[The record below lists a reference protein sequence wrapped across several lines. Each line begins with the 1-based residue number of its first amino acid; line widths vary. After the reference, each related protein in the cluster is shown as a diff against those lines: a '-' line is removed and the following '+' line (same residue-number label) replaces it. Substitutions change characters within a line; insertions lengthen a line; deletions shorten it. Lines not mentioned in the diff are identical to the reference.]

1 MGDKI
6 AIIDL
11 GTNTF
16 HLLLAQSHNRQ
27 YKILL
32 QERIPVKIGL
42 GGINSNIIT
51 DAGIVRAIEAMKN
64 FKIRLDQNSISKVY
78 AFGTSAL
85 RNASNGKEVAAKI
98 ESETGI
104 SIRIISG
111 DEEADYIYEGVR
123 TAVNMKEISLIV
135 DIGGGSVEF
144 IIGNQEEI
152 LWKQSFEIGAQRLLE
167 RFHQYDPIPVNEIKE
182 LKSFLKLSLLTLSG
196 AIEKYKPQVLVGSS
210 GTFDTL
216 SEIHCIRN
224 GLHYDPVAPE
234 TPLSFK
240 SFHEI
245 FNELII
251 KNRAER
257 LQIAGMIEMRVDM
270 IVVACCLIDYLL
282 DTHKAFQGLRVS
294 SYSLKEGVLAKMAR
308 TLK

>member
-1 MGDKI
+1 MDDKI

-16 HLLLAQSHNRQ
+16 HLMLAQSHTER
-27 YKILL
+27 YRILH
-32 QERIPVKIGL
+32 QERVPVKIGL

-51 DAGIVRAIEAMKN
+51 DAGIARAVEAMKN
-64 FKIRLDQNSISKVY
+64 FEIRLDQNNVSKVY

-85 RNASNGKEVAAKI
+85 RNASNGKEVVEKI
-98 ESETGI
+98 ETETGI
-104 SIRIISG
+104 GVRIISG
-111 DEEADYIYEGVR
+111 DEEADYIYQGVR
-123 TAVNMKEISLIV
+123 AAVTMKETSLIV

-144 IIGNQEEI
+144 IIGNHEEI
-152 LWKQSFEIGAQRLLE
+152 LWKESFEIGAQRLLE
-167 RFHQYDPIPVNEIKE
+167 RFQKNDPILVGEIKE
-182 LKSFLKLSLLTLSG
+182 LKSFLKLSLPSLSN
-196 AIEKYKPQVLVGSS
+196 AIEEYKPQVLIGSS

-216 SEIHCIRN
+216 SEIHCTRN
-224 GLHYDPVAPE
+224 GLRYDPAAPE

-251 KNRAER
+251 KNRTER
-257 LQIAGMIEMRVDM
+257 LQIPGMIEMRVDM

-282 DTHKAFQGLRVS
+282 DSNTDFQSLRVS
-294 SYSLKEGVLAKMAR
+294 SYSLKEGVLASLCK
-308 TLK
+308 L